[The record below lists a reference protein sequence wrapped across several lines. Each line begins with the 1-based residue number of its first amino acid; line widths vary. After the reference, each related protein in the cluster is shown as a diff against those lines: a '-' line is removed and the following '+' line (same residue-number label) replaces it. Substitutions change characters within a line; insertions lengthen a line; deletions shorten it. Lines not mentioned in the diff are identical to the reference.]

1 MHDQPYSLCVC
12 SVAVLRWRQSVA
24 RARKLHLSRR
34 RVCQW
39 LILFYEWHCHL
50 WSKTEQTHGIE
61 KSISLDTRNR
71 KAKGNKITNQFLTA
85 GMLDRTISTL
95 LSIFKVVRLQSFCT
109 LLTYSWLTSFDSRF
123 MISWRTKQSLAKGT
137 LERIQRHPAQCDDV
151 IILPW
156 GIKTNVLS
164 KSSNSHSKCILE
176 STRFNGL
183 FWKFR
188 FQKTINLDKREWLVS
203 SLCSDEVTT
212 AFFSLSGRDINEIHL
227 RIWLMW
233 KTFGSN
239 DKHNNGNHYQI
250 VQMRYCFILS
260 VIG

>member
-1 MHDQPYSLCVC
+1 MINHIRFVFVQLRFSDDVKAWQERESYIWTAGGCVSNWYYIM
-12 SVAVLRWRQSVA
+12 SVTVICDL
-24 RARKLHLSRR
+24 
-34 RVCQW
+34 
-39 LILFYEWHCHL
+39 
-50 WSKTEQTHGIE
+50 KTEQTHGIE

-71 KAKGNKITNQFLTA
+71 KAKGNKTTNQFLTA

-95 LSIFKVVRLQSFCT
+95 LSISKVVRLQSFCT
-109 LLTYSWLTSFDSRF
+109 LLTYSWLTSFNSRF

-137 LERIQRHPAQCDDV
+137 LERIQRHAAQCDDE

-156 GIKTNVLS
+156 GIKTNALS
-164 KSSNSHSKCILE
+164 KSSNSHSKYILE

-183 FWKFR
+183 FWKLR
-188 FQKTINLDKREWLVS
+188 FQKTINLNKREWLVS
-203 SLCSDEVTT
+203 SLCSDEVAT

-260 VIG
+260 VVG